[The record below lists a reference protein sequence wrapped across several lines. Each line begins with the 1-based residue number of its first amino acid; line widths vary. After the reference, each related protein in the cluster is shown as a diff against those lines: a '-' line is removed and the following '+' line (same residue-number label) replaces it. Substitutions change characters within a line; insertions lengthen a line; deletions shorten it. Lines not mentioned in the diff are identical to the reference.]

1 MTQHGQQSQQAR
13 KSSNFSKWN
22 PAKTQQENMKIKRFT
37 LIELLITIAIIA
49 ILAAMLLPALNQ
61 ARERARSI
69 TCTSNLKNLGMAA
82 VSYVDANQGLLVPV
96 RPCDSYDPQWTY
108 VQEGYSGMG
117 NGAAEY
123 RRLFTGNPAYPGKIP
138 YVPLKNLCPN
148 VGSYQN
154 LRYAYMQVDA
164 IYFTAYPDY
173 RMTVAMG
180 FYGMNTYREN
190 DMKNGD
196 FFLHNFKRVKN
207 ASAKILHIDTNNP
220 VAGADQNTGCGI
232 VTYDQ
237 LSPLASGVAYPHN
250 NRTNVLFFDAHVA
263 SENRQS
269 LSVESKWTP
278 YR

>member
-1 MTQHGQQSQQAR
+1 
-13 KSSNFSKWN
+13 
-22 PAKTQQENMKIKRFT
+22 
-37 LIELLITIAIIA
+37 
-49 ILAAMLLPALNQ
+49 
-61 ARERARSI
+61 
-69 TCTSNLKNLGMAA
+69 
-82 VSYVDANQGLLVPV
+82 
-96 RPCDSYDPQWTY
+96 
-108 VQEGYSGMG
+108 
-117 NGAAEY
+117 
-123 RRLFTGNPAYPGKIP
+123 
-138 YVPLKNLCPN
+138 
-148 VGSYQN
+148 
-154 LRYAYMQVDA
+154 
-164 IYFTAYPDY
+164 
-173 RMTVAMG
+173 
-180 FYGMNTYREN
+180 
-190 DMKNGD
+190 MKNGD